1 MASSELVATAA
12 EVRERVAAARAD
24 GKAIGLVPT
33 MGALHEGHLT
43 LMRRARA
50 ESGYVVVSIFVNP
63 TQFVAG
69 EDFERYPRDLAGDGK
84 LCGSVGADL
93 ILAPEVSEVYPPGD
107 STWVEVTGAL
117 VEGMCA
123 PHRPGHFRGVTTVC
137 ARLFNIV
144 RPDRAYFGEKD
155 YQQLQV
161 VKRMVRDL
169 KFPLEVIPV
178 PTVREPDGMAM
189 SSRNAYLSPE
199 ERKAAVSL
207 SRALFAAGDLAD
219 AGERDTHKL
228 VAAARAVTQAEPL
241 LRLQY
246 LELRDAETLETVTHV
261 ERPVVLAVAA
271 LVGRARLIDN
281 VVMVPGFSVDRIE
294 RDVYH
299 EGDVKKGQGARR

>member
-1 MASSELVATAA
+1 MGGPELVATAA
-12 EVRERVAAARAD
+12 EVRERVGAARAD
-24 GKAIGLVPT
+24 GKTIGLVPT

-50 ESGYVVVSIFVNP
+50 ECGCVVVSIFVNP

-69 EDFERYPRDLAGDGK
+69 EDFARYPRDLESDSK

-93 ILAPEVSEVYPPGD
+93 IFAPEVSEVYPPGD
-107 STWVEVTGAL
+107 STWVEVTGTL

-144 RPDRAYFGEKD
+144 SPDRAYFGEKD

-169 KFPLEVIPV
+169 KLPLEVVPV
-178 PTVREPDGMAM
+178 PTVREADGLAM

-207 SRALFAAGDLAD
+207 SRGLSAARDLTAE
-219 AGERDTHKL
+219 GEREAAAII
-228 VAAARAVTQAEPL
+228 VAARKMIEAEPL
-241 LRLQY
+241 VCLQY
-246 LELRDAETLETVTHV
+246 LELRDAETLETVTRV

-271 LVGRARLIDN
+271 FAGNARLIDN
-281 VVMVPGFSVDRIE
+281 VVLGR
-294 RDVYH
+294 
-299 EGDVKKGQGARR
+299 